1 MSWSAKCYTRLATS
15 MVHTR
20 NIVARFCILFLLV
33 QAAFAAPKKEK
44 KPLHES
50 KTLASRIEKI
60 LSQPDVARAFWGIE
74 AVDVA
79 SGETLYTLNADK
91 LFTPASNTKLF
102 TTSTVLALIGPD
114 YKYRTTV
121 ETTGALDKY
130 GRLSGDVVLVGRGD
144 PNLTGGVL
152 AY

>member
-1 MSWSAKCYTRLATS
+1 
-15 MVHTR
+15 MVRTR
-20 NIVARFCILFLLV
+20 NALARFCLLLMLT
-33 QAAFAAPKKEK
+33 QAAFAASKKKEDK
-44 KPLHES
+44 TAHES
-50 KTLASRIEKI
+50 KGLASRIEKI

-102 TTSTVLALIGPD
+102 TTSAVLALVGPE
-114 YKYRTTV
+114 YKYRTTI

-130 GRLSGDVVLVGRGD
+130 GR
-144 PNLTGGVL
+144 
-152 AY
+152 